1 MALMSERLIDLLCDA
16 ARHVIAHDG
25 TGSCPVLARWVRK
38 HDVVEN
44 VKAVDKMQAEV
55 VARFGVVHGED
66 VLTTTFD
73 ATRHVGGA
81 LWYLGIGVKV
91 KAAQAGEVQVQ

>member
-1 MALMSERLIDLLCDA
+1 M
-16 ARHVIAHDG
+16 
-25 TGSCPVLARWVRK
+25 
-38 HDVVEN
+38 
-44 VKAVDKMQAEV
+44 
-55 VARFGVVHGED
+55 HGED
-66 VLTTTFD
+66 VLTTTFGAD